1 MQDIAKSPV
10 DDSYDMMEKAISETT
25 PLREGENAEPPAS
38 SGVDIVRPNYNESE
52 GQVKEEDSPTNQTK
66 NDGKIDTICS
76 TPSKTNIE
84 ESEKTDNNTVI
95 QPGASSQPLETDKIS
110 TTSSPEKELRKT
122 DITSIRKQT
131 EKAKARFLESDI

>member
-1 MQDIAKSPV
+1 
-10 DDSYDMMEKAISETT
+10 MMEKAVSETT
-25 PLREGENAEPPAS
+25 PLREGEDIEPPVS

-52 GQVKEEDSPTNQTK
+52 GQVKKEDSPTNQTK

>member
-25 PLREGENAEPPAS
+25 PLREGEDTEAPVSAC
-38 SGVDIVRPNYNESE
+38 VDIVRPNYNESE
-52 GQVKEEDSPTNQTK
+52 GQVKEEDSPKNQTK

-95 QPGASSQPLETDKIS
+95 QPGESSQALETDKIS

>member
-1 MQDIAKSPV
+1 
-10 DDSYDMMEKAISETT
+10 MEDRI
-25 PLREGENAEPPAS
+25 G
-38 SGVDIVRPNYNESE
+38 
-52 GQVKEEDSPTNQTK
+52 GQVKKEDSPTNQTK

-76 TPSKTNIE
+76 TASKTNIK

-95 QPGASSQPLETDKIS
+95 QPGASSQALETD

>member
-1 MQDIAKSPV
+1 
-10 DDSYDMMEKAISETT
+10 MMEKAVSETT
-25 PLREGENAEPPAS
+25 PLREGEDIEPPVS

-52 GQVKEEDSPTNQTK
+52 GQVKKEDSPTNQTK

-76 TPSKTNIE
+76 TPSKTNIK

-95 QPGASSQPLETDKIS
+95 QPGASSQALETDKIS

>member
-1 MQDIAKSPV
+1 
-10 DDSYDMMEKAISETT
+10 MMEKAINETT
-25 PLREGENAEPPAS
+25 PLREGEDTEPPVS
-38 SGVDIVRPNYNESE
+38 SGVDILRPNYNESE

-66 NDGKIDTICS
+66 NDGKIDTLCS

-95 QPGASSQPLETDKIS
+95 QPGASSQALETD

>member
-1 MQDIAKSPV
+1 
-10 DDSYDMMEKAISETT
+10 MMEKAVSETT
-25 PLREGENAEPPAS
+25 PLREGEDIEPPVS

-52 GQVKEEDSPTNQTK
+52 GQVKMEDSPTNQTK

-95 QPGASSQPLETDKIS
+95 QPGASSQALETD

>member
-1 MQDIAKSPV
+1 
-10 DDSYDMMEKAISETT
+10 MMEKAISETT
-25 PLREGENAEPPAS
+25 PLREGEDTEPPAS
-38 SGVDIVRPNYNESE
+38 SGVDIVRPNFNESK

-84 ESEKTDNNTVI
+84 KSEKTDNTVI
-95 QPGASSQPLETDKIS
+95 QPGASSQALETDKFS